1 MHPAR
6 AFREDSRAAWVVLRP
21 SSVSPSDGVIS
32 EPARRS
38 EARVP
43 GRSEINVDR
52 RRGRARPRTRALPII
67 VTTPRDPTARRDA
80 LYWRLALRRL
90 PRRRR
95 HGAASQALP
104 RARRRLRSA
113 ACGDAHRHS
122 AARARLQ
129 RAGGAGGGGR
139 IAAAM
144 GVEDAAQ
151 GLYDLIGRLGARRAL
166 REIGMPEDGVEQQR
180 QRTIDALPKPDK
192 LIRHRQAAP
201 SDQIRLPA
209 TPSSLLSRDDPCRRA
224 PRNSGICALGVKRSI
239 LTTSPVRP
247 IMIEARN

>member
-1 MHPAR
+1 MA
-6 AFREDSRAAWVVLRP
+6 S
-21 SSVSPSDGVIS
+21 SPSRRVDLKLGFPAALESTLIADEGV
-32 EPARRS
+32 
-38 EARVP
+38 
-43 GRSEINVDR
+43 
-52 RRGRARPRTRALPII
+52 RALVRALPVI
-67 VTTPRDPTARRDA
+67 VKTPRDPAARRNA
-80 LYWRLALRRL
+80 LSGTWLCGVCLGSAGMALHHKL
-90 PRRRR
+90 C
-95 HGAASQALP
+95 HVL
-104 RARRRLRSA
+104 
-113 ACGDAHRHS
+113 
-122 AARARLQ
+122 
-129 RAGGAGGGGR
+129 GGAFDLPHAKTHTIVLRHALAYNAPAAPEAAR

-144 GVEDAAQ
+144 GVEGAAQ

-166 REIGMPEDGVEQQR
+166 RDIGMPEDGVEQQR